1 MRFFFFFCAVG
12 VFLCVRY
19 LFAFNFYSVSY
30 AKLPGGVVCPTNTP
44 CSSSSSPTPL
54 GQKVSKSTFNLFISK
69 KLSECRRMNQALV
82 QGEGS
87 KGGRG
92 VKRGQ
97 PG

>member
-1 MRFFFFFCAVG
+1 MRFFLCS

-44 CSSSSSPTPL
+44 SLLSSSTPL

-69 KLSECRRMNQALV
+69 KLSECRRMNQALAE
-82 QGEGS
+82 GEGS
-87 KGGRG
+87 KGGRE
-92 VKRGQ
+92 VKRV
-97 PG
+97 